1 MVTRVVSWCTLVSP
15 AAGMTLI
22 LANACG
28 ASTGSGG
35 KATPAADAGIANERA
50 TTSPGSSGG
59 ISGNGSSG
67 SGDLGNAAGG
77 AGSGSSA
84 TPTGPVSC
92 TGPCCTPPT
101 VGSSCPSAQEGTI
114 CSGGGI
120 CPGGLNFDSQVSC
133 HGGRWQ
139 TFGEQCPSTDGGT
152 TAEGCPA
159 RQPSSGAL
167 CPMPDAGGVLMG
179 VPACPPGGL
188 PSPQPQ
194 PGSGP
199 EDASVLCA
207 LPIVLSCQYTL
218 VCAPTTCEAGPP
230 PPQPE
235 GGDTC
240 PDAEGVGCSS
250 AGIVSVSCATLS
262 AITAFAACNNGHWET
277 SPLPASC
284 P

>member
-22 LANACG
+22 LANACSG
-28 ASTGSGG
+28 STGSGG
-35 KATPAADAGIANERA
+35 EATPAVDAGIGNETA
-50 TTSPGSSGG
+50 TMSPGSS
-59 ISGNGSSG
+59 
-67 SGDLGNAAGG
+67 G
-77 AGSGSSA
+77 AGSGSSQ
-84 TPTGPVSC
+84 GPPGSVSC
-92 TGPCCTPPT
+92 TGPCCTPPA
-101 VGSSCPSAQEGTI
+101 VGSPCPSAQEGTI
-114 CSGGGI
+114 CGGGGI
-120 CPGGLNFDSQVSC
+120 CPGGLNFDWQVSC
-133 HGGRWQ
+133 YGGRWQ

-167 CPMPDAGGVLMG
+167 CSMPDAGGVVMG
-179 VPACPPGGL
+179 GPVCPPGGQ

-218 VCAPTTCEAGPP
+218 VCAATTCEAGPP

-250 AGIVSVSCATLS
+250 AGVVSVSCATGS
-262 AITAFAACNNGHWET
+262 AISALATCKNGHWET